1 MTAIAEKLE
10 FPPLHDQVGAEEWET
25 RVDLAASYRLVAHY
39 GWTHLTG
46 NHISARVPGT
56 NDQFLINP
64 YGLMYEEITASSLVR
79 VDLEGTILNDTEY
92 TINQAG
98 YVIHSAVHA
107 ARHDVQC
114 VLHTHT
120 EAGMGVSAQAAGLLP
135 ISMSALRFYER
146 IGYHD
151 YEGVTLD
158 VEERDRIVAD
168 LGTHMAMILR
178 NHGLLTCGRSIGEA
192 FLLMYNLEKACA
204 SQLAALAG
212 PGDIVIPPPEVCE
225 KSAGQSWRGNHGD
238 SAWPALVRQMDRLD
252 PSFRQ

>member
-1 MTAIAEKLE
+1 MTAIAAKLE
-10 FPPLHDQVGAEEWET
+10 FPPLRDQVGAEEWET

-39 GWTHLTG
+39 GWTHLIS

-56 NDQFLINP
+56 DDEFLINP
-64 YGLMYEEITASSLVR
+64 YGLMYEEITASSLVK
-79 VDLEGTILNDTEY
+79 VDLKGAILNDTKY

-107 ARHDVQC
+107 ARHDVEC

-135 ISMSALRFYER
+135 ISMSSLRFYER

-151 YEGVTLD
+151 YEGITLD

-178 NHGLLTCGRSIGEA
+178 NHGLLTCGRTIGEA
-192 FLLMYNLEKACA
+192 FVHMYHLEKACA
-204 SQLAALAG
+204 AQLAALAG

-225 KSAGQSWRGNHGD
+225 KSAQQSGRGNHGN
-238 SAWPALVRQMDRLD
+238 SSWPALVRQMDRLD